1 MWRIVQEEY
10 YHLRSKAASRPI
22 RLMKSAVKNS
32 NPEIRFHCS
41 LWVSGSTS
49 THTQTVDSLSI
60 IHVLNNFRIF
70 FLPWRSSPKWVKASS
85 LSRLHSHTQTC
96 HSRQDSS
103 RRAISSTKR
112 PLPDN
117 TQHSQEKAS
126 MPPSEFEPTIPP
138 CERSQSHALRR
149 GSIAARTDTTQQSGQ
164 TSEKEVLINHIT
176 VYVSGYTET
185 DRTGMLSPDN
195 CLLSGPTKWVCFE
208 PTVWPDI
215 CCV

>member
-70 FLPWRSSPKWVKASS
+70 FFYHGAAVPSGS
-85 LSRLHSHTQTC
+85 
-96 HSRQDSS
+96 
-103 RRAISSTKR
+103 R
-112 PLPDN
+112 PLHYRGFTVTLRHATVGRTPLDEQSARRRDLYLTTHN
-117 TQHSQEKAS
+117 THKRKHPCPRRNSNPQSHHASGRSPTPYAAALLQPEPTQHNSLDRLQ
-126 MPPSEFEPTIPP
+126 
-138 CERSQSHALRR
+138 RR
-149 GSIAARTDTTQQSGQ
+149 
-164 TSEKEVLINHIT
+164 K
-176 VYVSGYTET
+176 Y
-185 DRTGMLSPDN
+185 
-195 CLLSGPTKWVCFE
+195 
-208 PTVWPDI
+208 
-215 CCV
+215 